1 MKFRLIT
8 FLSLL
13 ALIILAACTSPTPA
27 VSTDQPAG
35 KSPTMP
41 AETAIPEAYPSPA
54 EQSVVTEAPQA
65 APGQALY
72 PEPQSGDTVNWSQAV
87 AMLNNGEISQILKT
101 DNLELTLNLK
111 DGRSLI
117 TIEPKDGMLQVVIDQ
132 CGDPC
137 ASLEVTGP

>member
-1 MKFRLIT
+1 
-8 FLSLL
+8 
-13 ALIILAACTSPTPA
+13 
-27 VSTDQPAG
+27 
-35 KSPTMP
+35 MP

-101 DNLELTLNLK
+101 DNLELTLESERWPFTHN
-111 DGRSLI
+111 DRTEGRHASSCDRPVRRSLC
-117 TIEPKDGMLQVVIDQ
+117 Q
-132 CGDPC
+132 
-137 ASLEVTGP
+137 S